1 MVTTR
6 NCLRCVLFFSL
17 AHLWTAYAEEE
28 PTFHR
33 LTEPPLVVGPSYEIS
48 EPDMILEIQAKL
60 KADKASGVL
69 DAKISEG
76 IERAK
81 RSIVEPPPVAGL
93 SLTEKR
99 RSFLWDPT
107 VYAEHDVVDP
117 YSGKVVVPAGT
128 RLNPLDKMAWPGLWL
143 FLDASQPEQLAWARM
158 RLASTELST
167 TIVLVGGDVAKTS
180 KLLQRQ
186 IFFDQGGVLVRK
198 FAISHT
204 PATVQQEGS
213 ALRVTEELTQ

>member
-1 MVTTR
+1 MVTSPNR
-6 NCLRCVLFFSL
+6 LLCCLAIGLV
-17 AHLWTAYAEEE
+17 HLGAARGEEE
-28 PTFHR
+28 TTFHR

-93 SLTEKR
+93 SLTER
-99 RSFLWDPT
+99 RRTFLWDPT

-128 RLNPLDKMAWPGLWL
+128 RLNPLDKMAWPGIWL
-143 FLDASQPEQLAWARM
+143 FLDAKQPEQLAWARTK
-158 RLASTELST
+158 LASTQLAT

-180 KLLQRQ
+180 KSLQRQ

-213 ALRVTEELTQ
+213 ALRITEELPQ